1 MHTTAKSKENS
12 AHLHLYLRFQNIWG
26 TIIDPKYSSA
36 NMVASNL
43 LYVYFFITAQDIENV
58 VRILV
63 FTQVT
68 KVSIFDPYLYEILQ
82 IILEF

>member
-1 MHTTAKSKENS
+1 MKF
-12 AHLHLYLRFQNIWG
+12 Y
-26 TIIDPKYSSA
+26 KYILNFFLASLFFISSQSFA
-36 NMVASNL
+36 
-43 LYVYFFITAQDIENV
+43 ITAQDIENV

-82 IILEF
+82 IILEFWPKMLTCLKSLQLIIEEVHRVCI